1 MRIDVWFWTIIVI
14 CITGI
19 ILMLSR
25 SFLNEHF
32 FSSSNYITLLR
43 DSEKQ
48 NIILNY
54 DTFDESL
61 DDFVTLTQNK
71 YQIILSESVNSN
83 DIVCSSILSV
93 PAQSKLLAVTNDQMM
108 CCFLRHTQSIELKT
122 ITDVLKV
129 NAKIYYVNNH
139 DVKLLTGIITS
150 TEIPLPNEYM
160 QSIIKLDNI
169 EDATKRI
176 FGQSPT
182 NEVFFWSGNPKDPRV
197 IEALSRQTCSIVPF
211 DESKNE
217 LLRFFLPTVVVGN
230 YDFKLLFS
238 KNIDRF
244 SVKKTL
250 FYRNVLSMQDN
261 NPQTYLLKYVIRYF
275 EKNKDFLAYYETLN
289 YEILGLSRRILWQSV
304 ETFVETSSLL
314 DSSISFEPQKKVRVY
329 IDGSSDEL
337 HFVEPK
343 EITDVTLR
351 IGDRVLL
358 KHQERKIENGM
369 WSVIRFDPKEN
380 AFIGKRASS
389 DKWTMFE
396 NEEEDPRYICY
407 GDSQLVIKGLCE
419 SEIDLNG
426 NKKKKGIW
434 DRPCDYDNEC
444 PFFQKNT
451 NYKNYRG
458 NCNSGFC
465 ELPLGVKRTGFRT
478 YEGKPFCHGCE
489 MNDHKCCEKQKQPD
503 YAFVFD
509 EYERRPKVVLENFD
523 SSNSYDNNEFLVG
536 DFSVSTQQRQYHD
549 EITNDKMIELIRVL
563 NGKSITVDSNN
574 DINFVVLL
582 DEFIHSIKDDDSI
595 LSQFSSYDVKI
606 ISKDITIKQDFAITY
621 KIDVTLYRQD
631 KSHGKR
637 VRIFMDH
644 DSKNNTFT
652 IQKTKVLGYVP
663 QYDIEKKIYGS
674 DKRTLT
680 NHLSS
685 SGISCFNDLIDAII
699 NPYRDPEEYICETI
713 GKKLGVDRN
722 LIMPNCTL

>member
-1 MRIDVWFWTIIVI
+1 MRKDIWFGAILIICTV
-14 CITGI
+14 GI
-19 ILMLSR
+19 ILLLSQYNWR
-25 SFLNEHF
+25 EHF
-32 FSSSNYITLLR
+32 FSSSNYITLFK
-43 DSEKQ
+43 DTEKQ
-48 NIILNY
+48 NIVLDN
-54 DTFDESL
+54 DTYDESINH
-61 DDFVTLTQNK
+61 FVTLTQNK
-71 YQIILSESVNSN
+71 YQIIRSESVNSN

-93 PAQSKLLAVTNDQMM
+93 PAQSQLLAVTNDQMM

-122 ITDVLKV
+122 ISDVLK
-129 NAKIYYVNNH
+129 AYTKIYYLNDH
-139 DVKLLTGIITS
+139 DLKLLAGIITS
-150 TEIPLPNEYM
+150 TEIPVTNEYM
-160 QSIIKLDNI
+160 KSLIKLDTI
-169 EDATKRI
+169 EEATKLI

-182 NEVFFWSGNPKDPRV
+182 NEVFFWSGNPKNPRV
-197 IEALSRQTCSIVPF
+197 IEALSRQTCSILSF

-250 FYRNVLSMQDN
+250 FYRNVLSIQET

-275 EKNKDFLAYYETLN
+275 EKNKDFLAYYETQN
-289 YEILGLSRRILWQSV
+289 YKILDSSRRILWQSF
-304 ETFVETSSLL
+304 ETFVEKSAII

-329 IDGSSDEL
+329 IDSASDEL

-351 IGDRVLL
+351 IGDIILL
-358 KHQERKIENGM
+358 KNQERKIENGM
-369 WSVIRFDPKEN
+369 WSIIRFDSEEN
-380 AFIGKRASS
+380 AFIAKRSSS
-389 DKWTMFE
+389 DKWTMFK

-419 SEIDLNG
+419 SEIGLNG
-426 NKKKKGIW
+426 NKKKKGVW

-458 NCNSGFC
+458 SCNSGYC

-478 YEGKPFCHGCE
+478 YEGEPFCHGCE
-489 MNDHKCCEKQKQPD
+489 MNDSKCCEKQNKPD

-509 EYERRPKVVLENFD
+509 EYERRPKVILESFD
-523 SSNSYDNNEFLVG
+523 SDNYENREFLAG

-549 EITNDKMIELIRVL
+549 EISNEEMTQLITIVI
-563 NGKSITVDSNN
+563 GKSLTVDSNN
-574 DINFVVLL
+574 EINFAVLL
-582 DEFIHSIKDDDSI
+582 DEFIHSTKNDDSE
-595 LSQFSSYDVKI
+595 LSQFSSHDVKI
-606 ISKDITIKQDFAITY
+606 ISKDIKIEDGFAITY
-621 KIDVTLYRQD
+621 IIDATLYRQD

-644 DSKNNTFT
+644 DSKSNTFT

-663 QYDIEKKIYGS
+663 QYDIDRKIDGS
-674 DKRTLT
+674 DKKILT
-680 NHLSS
+680 NRFES
-685 SGISCFNDLIDAII
+685 SGISCFNDTFDEII
-699 NPYRDPEEYICETI
+699 NPYVDPEEYICEKI

-722 LIMPNCTL
+722 LTMPNCKL